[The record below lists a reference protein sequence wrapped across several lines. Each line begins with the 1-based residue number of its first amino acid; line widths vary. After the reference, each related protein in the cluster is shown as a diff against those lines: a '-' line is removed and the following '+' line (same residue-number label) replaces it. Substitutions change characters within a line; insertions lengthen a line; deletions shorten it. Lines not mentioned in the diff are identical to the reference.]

1 MHIRTLI
8 LSFSLAL
15 ASLSAG
21 AQTPEPRTH
30 VVQRGETLEF
40 IATSYG
46 VSTDAILE
54 ANPLAKEMF
63 FIGMKLTI
71 PASAASNA
79 ADGAR
84 HDAAGG
90 EASPKE
96 KTGEDSDSES
106 TYQPGLA
113 MSDTRASYYFPTKK
127 EPSPKA
133 GDYKSSYDLSF
144 EMNGIYRFPHRVFT
158 KFGLGVN
165 VNGSNSML
173 ITESATFQSETSY
186 VSLYVPLRVG
196 YQLPLW
202 KKAHLDLYTGARL
215 GCVVG
220 GYMKSRES
228 THDKWKKT
236 KVKHMKN
243 VKRFQSYWT
252 VGADLNFNSFGIGCE
267 YLHTL
272 EHKPLQG
279 LDKGSIAVSFFF
291 SLD

>member
-40 IATSYG
+40 IANSYG

-54 ANPLAKEMF
+54 VNPLAKEMF

-79 ADGAR
+79 ADAGR

-96 KTGEDSDSES
+96 NTDEDSDSES

-113 MSDTRASYYFPTKK
+113 LSDFRGSYYFPTKK

-133 GDYKSSYDLSF
+133 GEYKASYTVSF

-165 VNGSNSML
+165 V
-173 ITESATFQSETSY
+173 ESASAKLVSIDQSYYSETSY
-186 VSLYVPLRVG
+186 VHLYVPIRVG
-196 YQLPLW
+196 YQIPLW
-202 KKAHLDLYTGARL
+202 KRAHLDLYTGAHL
-215 GCVVG
+215 GCLVG
-220 GYMKSRES
+220 GYEQYRTDSRE
-228 THDKWKKT
+228 KWNKT

-243 VKRFQSYWT
+243 KKRFHASWT
-252 VGADLNFNSFGIGCE
+252 AGADLNFGSFGIGCE

-272 EHKPLQG
+272 EHKPLKG
-279 LDKGSIAVSFFF
+279 LDKGAIAATLFF